1 MRHGDYDEAELEKQL
16 ENRGLMYRVFG
27 KWMKS
32 ITKEWQMYP
41 VGVVFGMGFDT
52 ATEVALLATT
62 ALLASQVVAL
72 VLHHVPPDPVHGRDE
87 PDGHRSTGS
96 S

>member
-1 MRHGDYDEAELEKQL
+1 
-16 ENRGLMYRVFG
+16 
-27 KWMKS
+27 MKA

-62 ALLASQVVAL
+62 ALLATQHLPFYAILCLPTLFTAGMSL
-72 VLHHVPPDPVHGRDE
+72 MD
-87 PDGHRSTGS
+87 RSTAS

>member
-1 MRHGDYDEAELEKQL
+1 MRQGHYDEAELERQL
-16 ENRGLMYRVFG
+16 NNRGLMSRFFG
-27 KWMKS
+27 RWMKT

-62 ALLASQVVAL
+62 ALLASQHLPFYSIMCLPILFTA
-72 VLHHVPPDPVHGRDE
+72 GMA
-87 PDGHRSTGS
+87 
-96 S
+96 